1 MQAAFR
7 RSSVIYPIVALAAAG
22 AMLAL
27 ALVVAPRGEGAST
40 NRQFRAPAGFIAPVA
55 SNVERQQTRRARFER
70 IRLFTPVCGV
80 IARGPISATLSM
92 QLRGAPATIRMR
104 IKRSG
109 KRARTM
115 KPGVVRFD
123 PGQGS
128 NSFSFTFIGH
138 LGRRTTN
145 TGLDFR
151 AEWRS
156 PTGETAILEKATLR
170 SSLRLVGRCDRR
182 D

>member
-40 NRQFRAPAGFIAPVA
+40 NRQFRPARFIAPVA
-55 SNVERQQTRRARFER
+55 SNVEGQQTRRASFER
-70 IRLFTPVCGV
+70 IGLFTPVCGV

-92 QLRGAPATIRMR
+92 QLRGAPVNIRMR
-104 IKRSG
+104 IKRRG

-123 PGQGS
+123 PGRGS
-128 NSFSFTFIGH
+128 NSVSFTFIGH

-145 TGLDFR
+145 TGLDFQ

-170 SSLRLVGRCDRR
+170 SSLRLVGRCDPRN
-182 D
+182 